1 MCEALGGSHTGCPAR
16 AGVRNAEGVFAQ
28 EAHVVGLIM
37 AAEYANQLGVFPAAA
52 WGPGMM
58 LGKYRAEREA
68 QNSLLTPLS
77 ITLI

>member
-1 MCEALGGSHTGCPAR
+1 M
-16 AGVRNAEGVFAQ
+16 
-28 EAHVVGLIM
+28 VGLIM

-52 WGPGMM
+52 WVPAMM